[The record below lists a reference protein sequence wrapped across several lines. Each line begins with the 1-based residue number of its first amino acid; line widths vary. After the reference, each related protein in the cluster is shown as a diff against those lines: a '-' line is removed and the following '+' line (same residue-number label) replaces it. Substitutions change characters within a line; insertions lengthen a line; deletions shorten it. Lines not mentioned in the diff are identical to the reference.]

1 MEHRRCP
8 KVKERRESLGL
19 KQENLARAVGIS
31 RKTLSDIERGV
42 YLPRIDIA
50 LDIAEAL
57 KCPVG
62 SLFPKKDGRKDER

>member
-1 MEHRRCP
+1 MEYRRYTRIR
-8 KVKERRESLGL
+8 ERRESLGL

-50 LDIAEAL
+50 LDIAKAL

-62 SLFPKKDGRKDER
+62 SLFPRKDGEEG